1 MKARPARRRGK
12 KRAART
18 RISTSSA
25 RSFVIVAVLRVGT
38 VATFNRSRSPW
49 TFLSLTQSH
58 FSPLKTP
65 RNTELQSFGL
75 GLGGVPA
82 SVATREKGSCH
93 YVPSSAAKTD
103 GFAALWREG
112 LVLARASLWSMW
124 GAFKKSELR
133 GLCENVRF
141 FVAAVILSR
150 WTHWVTHWL
159 NTRERTQVAPSRG
172 WSDWDL
178 HINSR
183 KETWNCWK
191 VWRLSNTPSLHS
203 SFHTQ

>member
-1 MKARPARRRGK
+1 MFP
-12 KRAART
+12 
-18 RISTSSA
+18 
-25 RSFVIVAVLRVGT
+25 
-38 VATFNRSRSPW
+38 
-49 TFLSLTQSH
+49 
-58 FSPLKTP
+58 
-65 RNTELQSFGL
+65 
-75 GLGGVPA
+75 
-82 SVATREKGSCH
+82 

-124 GAFKKSELR
+124 GAFKKSERR

-191 VWRLSNTPSLHS
+191 VWRLSNTPSIT
-203 SFHTQ
+203 SFLIPYSIILASFITTQAWDSKANYWARKWYILACGCNNVEARVVSNSLNKFYQPSFR